1 MEGIE
6 RRTVAALFA
15 RRRAVPKVMRMK
27 IDRSNQKSQEPIG
40 IVISRGSREEAT
52 PVFWAYV
59 WGPAP
64 ELDADQVT
72 PKAA

>member
-1 MEGIE
+1 
-6 RRTVAALFA
+6 
-15 RRRAVPKVMRMK
+15 MK
-27 IDRSNQKSQEPIG
+27 IDRSSQKSQEPIG

-52 PVFWAYV
+52 PVLWAYV

-64 ELDADQVT
+64 EQDTDQVA